1 MASFRTKI
9 LKNKLKEQKI
19 REKMA
24 KRERKIA
31 KLRAKNQR
39 SLRVIDNVI
48 KKRVNLRDKLTA
60 EVRGLKVKDIRE
72 NRELDNAID
81 IIAKM

>member
-9 LKNKLKEQKI
+9 LKNKLKEQRI

-31 KLRAKNQR
+31 KLRARNER
-39 SLRVIDNVI
+39 SLRVIDGVI
-48 KKRVNLRDKLTA
+48 KKRVSLRDKLTA
-60 EVRGLKVKDIRE
+60 EVRGLKVKDVRE
-72 NRELDNAID
+72 KRELDNAID